1 MVVRTFSGLRGC
13 LSLALLAMFSASG
26 KVAASPRFAWEILP
40 AREIHPD
47 GWMKTLWGGDFAH
60 GLPRSLDV
68 INPDVAKNLFAAQNC
83 GIDKVTWW
91 PAEQQGYWYE
101 GYIHAAFQLEDPAA
115 IQTATQ
121 WVEDILASQGSDGY
135 LGIYAPP
142 SRLLPPDNENYGPN
156 GGELHTQA
164 HLFLPLIAF
173 YEHTQR
179 IDVLAAVEKAAKLTI
194 SHYPDGPFASTGGRT
209 RQAGGNSHSVSFN
222 DAMMQLYRITGDEG
236 YLRFVAKSYESY
248 AKHPPRDNDFVPA
261 AIDNPRV
268 LLQRHGAHT
277 AEAFHWLSA
286 LTVAGAPKAEAR
298 AANAMKR
305 LERSLTPGGALI
317 CDEFVIGRLGN
328 GYDLYEYCAQAEL
341 IKSLTWI
348 AQYQG
353 DTLAAERAAR
363 LFFNGSMGA
372 RLHPLVGLQYLS
384 CDNRLDIPAFVK
396 SHAAKADDPA
406 VKKQETK
413 MKHFQIRSIVRP
425 TCCPASSGRPVPYFL
440 SGAWMKRPADDALA
454 LMNFMPCTLQTEL
467 AGAKVTIAERTLY
480 PFSDQVRLEF
490 TISRPT
496 RFPIA
501 IRLPAEGTLQASALP
516 GLTRETRDGFLWLT
530 KSWQTGDAV
539 TLDLQLPVVL
549 EETQDGQEFYYRR
562 GALTYALPF
571 DAKLTKASENP
582 EWRTGKPSGFYEY
595 DVAVADKSAWGSR
608 IDPKQ
613 KFQPVTLPG
622 DPRNP
627 WIKPIVGLRGN
638 LIDANGRPFEVTLVP
653 EAASISRRVTFL
665 DTSHTAAEAAKVVSK
680 SGVSIG
686 N

>member
-1 MVVRTFSGLRGC
+1 MNIRTPGGLRAC
-13 LSLALLAMFSASG
+13 LSLVLAALFSVS
-26 KVAASPRFAWEILP
+26 VQAAEPVRLAWEILP
-40 AREIHPD
+40 AREIRPE
-47 GWMKTLWGGDFAH
+47 GWMKTMWSDDFAH

-68 INPDVAKNLFAAQNC
+68 INCDVTKNLFAAQNC
-83 GIDKVTWW
+83 GMDSVTWW
-91 PAEQQGYWYE
+91 PAEQEGYWYE
-101 GYIHAAFQLEDPAA
+101 AYIHAAFQFEDAAA

-121 WVEDILASQGSDGY
+121 WVDGILAGRGPDGY
-135 LGIYAPP
+135 LGIYAPS
-142 SRLLPPDNENYGPN
+142 SRLLPPDDQNYGPN

-164 HLFLPLIAF
+164 HLFLALIAF

-179 IDVLAAVEKAAKLTI
+179 ADVLAAVEQAAQLTM
-194 SHYPDGPFASTGGRT
+194 SHYPDGPFATTDGRT
-209 RQAGGNSHSVSFN
+209 RHAGGNSHSVSFA
-222 DAMMQLYRITGDEG
+222 DPMMQLYRITGDES
-236 YLRFVAKSYESY
+236 YLRFVATAYESY
-248 AKHPPRDNDFVPA
+248 SKHPPRDNDFVPA

-286 LTVAGAPKAEAR
+286 LTVAGDPKAEAR
-298 AANAMKR
+298 AANAMQR

-363 LFFNGSMGA
+363 LFFNGAMGA
-372 RLHPLVGLQYLS
+372 RLHPLTGLQYLS
-384 CDNRLDIPAFVK
+384 CDNRLDIPAFVESK
-396 SHAAKADDPA
+396 AANKDAAAK
-406 VKKQETK
+406 KEETK
-413 MKHFQIRSIVRP
+413 VKHFQIRSLVRP
-425 TCCPASSGRPVPYFL
+425 TCCPASSGRPVHYFL
-440 SGAWMKRPADDALA
+440 SGAWMKRPADHALA

-467 AGAKVTIAERTLY
+467 AGVQVAIAERTLY

-490 TISRPT
+490 TLSEPT

-516 GLTRETRDGFLWLT
+516 GLTQETRGGFLWLT

-549 EETQDGQEFYYRR
+549 EKTQDGQEFYYRR

-571 DAKLTKASENP
+571 DAKLTKVTENP
-582 EWRTGKPSGFYEY
+582 DWRTGKPSGFYEY

-608 IDPKQ
+608 IDPQQ

-622 DPRNP
+622 DPQNP
-627 WIKPIVGLRGN
+627 WTRPVAGLRGN
-638 LIDANGRPFEVTLVP
+638 LIDPEGRPFEVTLVP
-653 EAASISRRVTFL
+653 EAASISRRVTFF
-665 DTSHTAAEAAKVVSK
+665 DTTHTAAEAAMDGAK
-680 SGVSIG
+680 SDVSIG